1 MIRRALA
8 GISLAA
14 VMTVGLAACGNSGS
28 SGSTSGG
35 GGSKYPGNG
44 NADAGKTLLL
54 GAGGCAACHTV
65 AGTTAA
71 AKIGPELTHV
81 GTMLTAD
88 QIYTQIVD
96 PQVRPAPYAQPPT
109 STHMTPN
116 SLSDQQRQDLTAY
129 LSTLK

>member
-8 GISLAA
+8 SISLAA
-14 VMTVGLAACGNSGS
+14 VMAVGLAACG
-28 SGSTSGG
+28 G
-35 GGSKYPGNG
+35 GGSGSGGASTYPGKG
-44 NADAGKTLLL
+44 NADAGKTLFV
-54 GAGGCAACHTV
+54 GAGGCAVCHTI
-65 AGTTAA
+65 AGTSAQ

-81 GTMLTAD
+81 GSMISAD

-109 STHMTPN
+109 GTHMTPN
-116 SLSDQQRQDLTAY
+116 NLTDQQRQDLTAY